1 MRKHVHAALAQ
12 ISEDLGCPPVRVG
25 GVSDHVHVL
34 AHFGK
39 GVGLSD
45 WIKEM
50 KRKSSLLVKDQ
61 YPTLMAFGWQAGYG
75 LFSVDPR
82 GLEGLGRYIDT
93 QEIHHQK
100 LSFQDEFRAILK
112 ENGVRVGP
120 TDQPFATIS
129 EPFQGSVL
137 SDSQAS
143 RMNSGIVFHPV
154 LRVVWVF
161 LLSATSS
168 MTLSIRAAS
177 SSLENKP
184 IIR

>member
-1 MRKHVHAALAQ
+1 MPQSLSAVYVHAIFSTRDRISFLEEGKVRKHVHAALAQ

-112 ENGVRVGP
+112 ENGVAFDERYLW
-120 TDQPFATIS
+120 S
-129 EPFQGSVL
+129 
-137 SDSQAS
+137 
-143 RMNSGIVFHPV
+143 
-154 LRVVWVF
+154 
-161 LLSATSS
+161 
-168 MTLSIRAAS
+168 
-177 SSLENKP
+177 
-184 IIR
+184 